1 MDKRITEFLIRAK
14 KATYA
19 GKGAETASSRP
30 ESTVAEGLRL
40 VSLCLRSM
48 LGPCKI
54 GACDAFRIEADA
66 APGGAPAPSMWLY
79 SDAGFG
85 VVKASRV
92 VGGGVVGDPLLMDRA
107 AVKKQARG
115 VLVTLLGDDRAEGLQ
130 VPAED

>member
-1 MDKRITEFLIRAK
+1 MAVYVRAFH
-14 KATYA
+14 
-19 GKGAETASSRP
+19 GSRDFFGSPCWGLESVAEA
-30 ESTVAEGLRL
+30 STVAEGLRL
-40 VSLCLRSM
+40 VSVCLRSM
-48 LGPCKI
+48 LGPCKV

>member
-1 MDKRITEFLIRAK
+1 MAVYVRAFH
-14 KATYA
+14 
-19 GKGAETASSRP
+19 GSRDFFGSPRWDCESVAEAP
-30 ESTVAEGLRL
+30 TVAEGLRL
-40 VSLCLRSM
+40 VSMCLRSM
-48 LGPCKI
+48 LGPYKV

-107 AVKKQARG
+107 AVKKQVRG

-130 VPAED
+130 APAED